1 MEGTNFFINNR
12 ELIKNLALNTATSD
26 SPTFTTMCT
35 TSEVTINTEFE
46 EKTFYV
52 FCDAV
57 QRAVLTGVAMGLEAT
72 VKIDMN
78 NTAIQNVLGDLSTMI
93 STGTIAQFNNQLIQF
108 ELLTGIST
116 GTLEYTK
123 FQVPANLK
131 ISDLGGA
138 AEDEGEFSLEITF
151 NGKGTEV
158 PAA

>member
-151 NGKGTEV
+151 NGKGTVV
-158 PAA
+158 PAG

>member
-108 ELLTGIST
+108 ELLTGVSS

-151 NGKGTEV
+151 NGKGTVV
-158 PAA
+158 PAG